1 MEIIFKESTQS
12 TNEDAKALPENADHI
27 AICAK
32 TQTGGHGR
40 LGRKWISPAGNLY
53 VSFCIRLDGLASA
66 GNYSFLSAVALAQT
80 LESFGLK
87 PLCKWPN
94 DLLIDGKKVSGI
106 LLETDGKSR
115 LIAGI
120 GVNLL
125 PVDAK
130 SLMYPVT
137 SLASEGVTST
147 PQEVLNRLIE
157 RFEALEKQPFSTVLE
172 EWQRRAYGLGQ
183 PITVN
188 LPTGKLQGTF
198 YGLDKNGV
206 LLLKCGQQIVKITAG
221 DVFFGEQG
229 KK

>member
-1 MEIIFKESTQS
+1 MEVIFKETTLS
-12 TNEDAKALPENADHI
+12 TNEDVKALPENADHI
-27 AICAK
+27 AVCAK

-53 VSFCIRLDGLASA
+53 VSFCIRLDSLASA

-87 PLCKWPN
+87 PQCKWPN
-94 DLLIDGKKVSGI
+94 DLLIDGKKISGI
-106 LLETDGKSR
+106 LLETDGKNR

-125 PVDAK
+125 PVSAEN
-130 SLMYPVT
+130 LLYPVT
-137 SLASEGVTST
+137 SLKNEGVDAT
-147 PQEVLNRLIE
+147 PRDVLNRLIKC
-157 RFEALEKQPFSTVLE
+157 FEALEKQPFSAVLD
-172 EWQRRAYGLGQ
+172 EWRSRAYGLGQ
-183 PITVN
+183 PATVN
-188 LPTGKLQGTF
+188 LPTGKMQGTF

>member
-1 MEIIFKESTQS
+1 
-12 TNEDAKALPENADHI
+12 
-27 AICAK
+27 
-32 TQTGGHGR
+32 
-40 LGRKWISPAGNLY
+40 
-53 VSFCIRLDGLASA
+53 
-66 GNYSFLSAVALAQT
+66 
-80 LESFGLK
+80 
-87 PLCKWPN
+87 
-94 DLLIDGKKVSGI
+94 
-106 LLETDGKSR
+106 
-115 LIAGI
+115 
-120 GVNLL
+120 
-125 PVDAK
+125 
-130 SLMYPVT
+130 MYPVT

-147 PQEVLNRLIE
+147 PQEVLSRLIE

-183 PITVN
+183 SITVN

>member
-1 MEIIFKESTQS
+1 MEIIYKESTQS
-12 TNEDAKALPENADHI
+12 TNEDVKALPENADHV

-32 TQTGGHGR
+32 TQSGGHGR
-40 LGRKWISPAGNLY
+40 LGRKWLSPAGNLY
-53 VSFCIRLDGLASA
+53 VSFCIRLDNLAAA
-66 GNYSFLSAVALAQT
+66 GNYSFLSAVALAQA

-87 PLCKWPN
+87 PQCKWPN

-115 LIAGI
+115 LIVGI

-125 PVDAK
+125 PVEAEN
-130 SLMYPVT
+130 LLYPVT
-137 SLASEGVTST
+137 SLANEGVETT
-147 PQEVLNRLIE
+147 PREVLSRLVE
-157 RFEALEKQPFSTVLE
+157 CFEALEKLPFSAVLDG
-172 EWQRRAYGLGQ
+172 WRQRAYGLGQ

-188 LPTGKLQGTF
+188 LPTGKVQGTF
-198 YGLDKNGV
+198 YGLDNDGV
-206 LLLKCGQQIVKITAG
+206 LLLKCGQQIMRITAG